1 MAITEDLPKVWRPPM
16 GWNSW
21 DSYGTTVTESEVL
34 ANATI
39 RGRLPICLTTK
50 PTQLAKLM

>member
-1 MAITEDLPKVWRPPM
+1 MATTEDLPKAWRPPM

-34 ANATI
+34 ANTRFMAEHLKD
-39 RGRLPICLTTK
+39 RK
-50 PTQLAKLM
+50 SVV

>member
-1 MAITEDLPKVWRPPM
+1 MAITEDLPKAWRPPM